1 MKCFITLGFSCYIL
15 KYNSNCDSPKS
26 DTFFAT
32 STKMRK
38 TGIRRFRRAYCTAGT
53 VFR

>member
-1 MKCFITLGFSCYIL
+1 MKCFVSVGFSSYIL
-15 KYNSNCDSPKS
+15 KYNSNCYSPKS

-38 TGIRRFRRAYCTAGT
+38 TRNRRFRRAYCTAGT
-53 VFR
+53 AFR